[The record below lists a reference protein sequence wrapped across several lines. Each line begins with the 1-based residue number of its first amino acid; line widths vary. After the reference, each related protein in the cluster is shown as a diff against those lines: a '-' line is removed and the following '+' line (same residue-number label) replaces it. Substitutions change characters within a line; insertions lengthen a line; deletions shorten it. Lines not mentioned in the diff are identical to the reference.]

1 MRPYQIQKIL
11 NDFSEVERAM
21 GEIKQSAGSA
31 DKEMDIIEQS
41 FDYKIN
47 ALKETWVGFLTEIA
61 DRGALASLIDT
72 LTKLSEVITGL
83 LSQKGAI
90 TGLLSIITG
99 AIATKNNVGGLKN
112 TSPTPLFYYIV

>member
-1 MRPYQIQKIL
+1 
-11 NDFSEVERAM
+11 M

-31 DKEMDIIEQS
+31 DKEMGIIEQS

-90 TGLLSIITG
+90 AGLFSIITG
-99 AIATKNNVGGLKN
+99 AIATKNNVGGLKS
-112 TSPTPLFYYIV
+112 TSPTSILPHLIGYEIINAPTL